1 MIENERQA
9 GSTLVYKNFSPRLSR
24 FRGTGCSRDSAFSAS
39 NIDGLST
46 SMKRC
51 HRSIFSIVSWAE
63 FEIWSCH
70 SSLKVSL
77 LFPFSRKSGRVR
89 KIHHHIRLTFSNRVE
104 NSRPSD
110 TRVDLK
116 ENRVSLCH
124 RSYVSRNPGLYP
136 RTAHPVLLRQLTGFG
151 DSSM

>member
-89 KIHHHIRLTFSNRVE
+89 KIHHHIRLTFSSRVE

-116 ENRVSLCH
+116 EIGCLCVTDPMSLETLVYIH
-124 RSYVSRNPGLYP
+124 IRHTLYCS
-136 RTAHPVLLRQLTGFG
+136 G
-151 DSSM
+151 S